1 MRRKFL
7 DLLDKLIIFVI
18 GFSVLI
24 FILYPFKSVF
34 KTSLIE
40 NGNIDLSYFSF
51 VKEEFYLIK
60 NSITTG
66 IYTTILSTSLAIMVG
81 VYFYISTDRMRKVI
95 MAILMLTIISPPFV
109 TSLSY
114 IKLFGR
120 RGLISYNLLGL
131 SLSPYGQTGIVLM
144 QSLGFTSMNAIL
156 LIGYLNKLDKTLIES
171 ARSLGAKTTNIIK
184 DIILPLI
191 KPAITVTMLLT
202 FIRSLA
208 DFSTPRIIGGSFNVL
223 ATEAYISVIAQG
235 NIRRAATISVILFIP
250 AILVFIVY
258 MKNFKLINMS
268 HHGTSSGGDVAI
280 KRQGVLY
287 NFIKIGALFFLI
299 WISIQYFAII
309 MSAFTDMNKGELYFT
324 LEHFR
329 ESKLSVM
336 STFPRTIFVSI
347 IAGVVSSILGLIL
360 EYYSFIRG
368 YKSMKVIDFIAT
380 MPYIVPG
387 TFFGIGYVL
396 AFNRPP
402 LELTGTLL
410 IVILNVTFRQLPFA
424 SKIGYSTLTQ
434 INKDTIYSVKDLGGH
449 NLSVIKDIILPMSKS
464 GLYIS
469 FVNGF
474 TATMTTIGSIIFL
487 IYPNQ
492 KLATMVMFDVIE
504 SGKYGVGSVIAFL
517 IILVCLVVNG
527 VYYYLLGRKGKKNYA
542 PEGK

>member
-7 DLLDKLIIFVI
+7 DLLDKLIIFII
-18 GFSVLI
+18 GASVLI
-24 FILYPFKSVF
+24 FILYPFISVF

-51 VKEEFYLIK
+51 VKEDFYLIK

-268 HHGTSSGGDVAI
+268 HHGTSSGEDVAI

>member
-1 MRRKFL
+1 MKRKFL
-7 DLLDKLIIFVI
+7 DLLDKLIIFII
-18 GFSVLI
+18 GFSVI
-24 FILYPFKSVF
+24 VFILYPFISVF

-51 VKEEFYLIK
+51 VKEDFYLIK

-268 HHGTSSGGDVAI
+268 HHGTSSGEDVAI
-280 KRQGVLY
+280 NRQGILY

-527 VYYYLLGRKGKKNYA
+527 LYYYLLGRKGKKNYA
-542 PEGK
+542 SESK

>member
-7 DLLDKLIIFVI
+7 DLLDKLIIFII
-18 GFSVLI
+18 GASVLI
-24 FILYPFKSVF
+24 FILYPFISVF

-51 VKEEFYLIK
+51 VKEDFYLIK

-191 KPAITVTMLLT
+191 RPAITVTMLLT

-268 HHGTSSGGDVAI
+268 HHGTSSGEDVAI

-347 IAGVVSSILGLIL
+347 IAGIVSSILGLIL